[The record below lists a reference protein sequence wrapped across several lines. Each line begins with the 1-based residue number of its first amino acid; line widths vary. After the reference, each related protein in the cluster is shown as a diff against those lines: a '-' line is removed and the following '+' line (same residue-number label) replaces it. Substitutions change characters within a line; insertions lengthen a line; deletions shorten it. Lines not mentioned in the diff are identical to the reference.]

1 MKMSEEDITIFLN
14 LTPYC
19 LVKFGNLLP
28 HRRTIGS
35 HILVNHNPVPTVAKC
50 QEVKKQP
57 IIEQSVELK
66 LFLGMYYV
74 FLLISYT
81 IPVML
86 ESSFFT
92 FYKLSSDLLPRS
104 FWFDPNLIYWGTATV
119 KQSQDKFQACFRF
132 PGQHHITFAPFLF
145 IRPSFTRTA

>member
-50 QEVKKQP
+50 
-57 IIEQSVELK
+57 
-66 LFLGMYYV
+66 
-74 FLLISYT
+74 
-81 IPVML
+81 
-86 ESSFFT
+86 
-92 FYKLSSDLLPRS
+92 
-104 FWFDPNLIYWGTATV
+104 
-119 KQSQDKFQACFRF
+119 
-132 PGQHHITFAPFLF
+132 
-145 IRPSFTRTA
+145 